1 MMKSLLFGVT
11 LAFAVQAASALPGVA
26 AQGLK
31 WKELSADEKH
41 T

>member
-1 MMKSLLFGVT
+1 MKSLLLLGTT
-11 LAFAVQAASALPGVA
+11 LAFAVQAASALPGA

-31 WKELSADEKH
+31 WKSLPAEEKH